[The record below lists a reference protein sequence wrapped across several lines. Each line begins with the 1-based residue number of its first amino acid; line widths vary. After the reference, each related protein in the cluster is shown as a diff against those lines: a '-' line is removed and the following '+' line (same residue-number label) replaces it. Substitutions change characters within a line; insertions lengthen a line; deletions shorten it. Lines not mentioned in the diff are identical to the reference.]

1 MTSLF
6 ESGLIDFDNNIAFI
20 NLDTL
25 EEFLNLDSKKRN
37 LEIYLKKRF
46 PTLSTNQIKSALDEI
61 FDSIVHAVAKGERVE
76 IRNFGVFSA
85 KKISPRKFVNPKT
98 KEVSYLSETTTLHF
112 KPSKNLMS
120 KI

>member
-1 MTSLF
+1 MSFVWLEQWRLF
-6 ESGLIDFDNNIAFI
+6 SNKASMPPSRAAFST
-20 NLDTL
+20 NRLSPKDPQPPL
-25 EEFLNLDSKKRN
+25 PKQS
-37 LEIYLKKRF
+37 
-46 PTLSTNQIKSALDEI
+46 STNQIKSALDEI
-61 FDSIVHAVAKGERVE
+61 FDSIVYAVAKGERVE